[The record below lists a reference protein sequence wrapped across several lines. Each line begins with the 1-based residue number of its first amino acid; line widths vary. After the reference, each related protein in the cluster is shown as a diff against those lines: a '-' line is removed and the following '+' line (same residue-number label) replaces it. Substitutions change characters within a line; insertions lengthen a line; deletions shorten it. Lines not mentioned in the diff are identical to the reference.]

1 MHLSTV
7 VTDSLPKE
15 TSVDM
20 THLQTFQ
27 NLPTALAAFRYAN
40 ELSDVK
46 IFLGS
51 QNRRTIQA
59 GRNLRGVSSVTSD
72 TKQGHP

>member
-7 VTDSLPKE
+7 VTDSLLKE

-20 THLQTFQ
+20 TRLQTFQ

-40 ELSDVK
+40 ELSDVQS
-46 IFLGS
+46 FLGS
-51 QNRRTIQA
+51 RNHRTIQA
-59 GRNLRGVSSVTSD
+59 GRNLRGTLV
-72 TKQGHP
+72 